1 MKRLLTSL
9 TILLIIFVI
18 FALVVGQLRDKSIDL
33 RVPFLPTI
41 HTSAEALAYVS
52 YLVGFAPAAL
62 LALAGMT
69 SVRRRYRGIL
79 AEQRKAAESSAHV
92 GAPASESTA
101 DNTGQNPSS

>member
-1 MKRLLTSL
+1 VKRLLTSL

-52 YLVGFAPAAL
+52 YLVGFIPAAL

-69 SVRRRYRGIL
+69 AVRRKYRGIL
-79 AEQRKAAESSAHV
+79 AEQKKTAGSSAQA
-92 GAPASESTA
+92 GASAGGSAA
-101 DNTGQNPSS
+101 DNAGQNPSS